1 MLMTV
6 PMTEVGF
13 FSKAKKFDEP
23 TDEE

>member
-1 MLMTV
+1 MLMTM